1 MIKLYNT
8 YNKVKNVFKKPKLKF
23 SFRQWK
29 YSNLLPVWRRGNFIH
44 LGKYYEYE
52 TEYNYANLVDSKWN
66 DLGKRNHP
74 ILSKFF
80 KPVYKLPLWLS
91 FYIFN
96 HDVIWK
102 TKYDDY
108 RYEYPPQFTIVIFGW
123 SFNWWLI
130 APTNNVYDNDNYW
143 ESILWYLDTHSLDET
158 DKNMGVIIENFG
170 EPNEIKTR
178 AFDRNKFLK
187 SKFHSREE

>member
-29 YSNLLPVWRRGNFIH
+29 YSNLIPVWRRGNLIY
-44 LGKYYEYE
+44 LGKYTEYE
-52 TEYNYANLVDSKWN
+52 TEWNYAKLVDSKWN

-74 ILSKFF
+74 FLSKFV
-80 KPVYKLPLWLS
+80 KPVYQLPIWLS

-102 TKYDDY
+102 SKYDDY
-108 RYEYPPQFTIVIFGW
+108 IYEYPPQFTIVIFGW

-130 APTNNVYDNDNYW
+130 APTDNVYDNDNYW

-158 DKNMGVIIENFG
+158 DKNMGVIIQNFG

-187 SKFHSREE
+187 